1 LPHVFDRFYQADSS
15 ATREHEGTG
24 IGLALTKELVE
35 LHGGEISV
43 TSEEG
48 FGTTFMVKLPFSVA
62 SGQVASLQVA
72 SEREADFNNEAPATS
87 HEQPA
92 TSYQQPA
99 SSRSAAEIPTWRD
112 DKEIILIVED
122 NADLRSYLR
131 EQLEDRFH
139 VCEASHGEEGLAKAQ
154 ELVPNLVITDVMMP
168 KMDGYMFSKHLKSD
182 EKTSHIPIIMLTA
195 RAEEADKIAGLEIG
209 VDDYLVKP
217 FSSAELCARV
227 RNLIETRRR
236 LRERFRQT
244 TLIKPAEVTV
254 ASVDQKFL
262 ERLKEIVEANM
273 AEEDF
278 DVKRLSAKAGLSDR
292 QLERKLKALID
303 QTPNQFIRSMRLQR
317 AKQLLEQNAGTV
329 SEIAYRLGFNNL
341 SHFSKNF
348 REAFGV
354 LPSEV
359 KGEG

>member
-1 LPHVFDRFYQADSS
+1 
-15 ATREHEGTG
+15 
-24 IGLALTKELVE
+24 
-35 LHGGEISV
+35 V

-48 FGTTFMVKLPFSVA
+48 FGTTFVVRLPFSVSSDQFSVT
-62 SGQVASLQVA
+62 SGQSAVISDQSPVISDQLPVNSDQSLATSNEQPTT
-72 SEREADFNNEAPATS
+72 NNQRPATS
-87 HEQPA
+87 NE
-92 TSYQQPA
+92 
-99 SSRSAAEIPTWRD
+99 EVV
-112 DKEIILIVED
+112 LIVED

-131 EQLEDRFH
+131 EHLEERFQIA
-139 VCEASHGEEGLAKAQ
+139 EAADGEAGLVRAL
-154 ELVPNLVITDVMMP
+154 ELIPDLVITDIMMP
-168 KMDGYMFSKHLKSD
+168 KLDGYALSKKLRSD

-209 VDDYLVKP
+209 VDDYLTKP
-217 FSSAELCARV
+217 FSPNELRVRV
-227 RNLIETRRR
+227 RNLIALRKK
-236 LRERFRQT
+236 LRERFSQT
-244 TLIKPAEVTV
+244 TLIKPSEVTV

-273 AEEDF
+273 EEEGF
-278 DVKRLSAKAGLSDR
+278 DVQKLSAKAGMSER

-329 SEIAYRLGFNNL
+329 SEIAFRLGFNNL

>member
-1 LPHVFDRFYQADSS
+1 
-15 ATREHEGTG
+15 
-24 IGLALTKELVE
+24 

-43 TSEEG
+43 EGEEG
-48 FGTTFMVKLPFSVA
+48 FGTTFVVRLPLSVTSDQLSVISDQLPVISEQSA
-62 SGQVASLQVA
+62 VSSEQSSVTSEQLQA
-72 SEREADFNNEAPATS
+72 TSDERRATSDKQQATNNE
-87 HEQPA
+87 EVV
-92 TSYQQPA
+92 
-99 SSRSAAEIPTWRD
+99 
-112 DKEIILIVED
+112 LIVED

-131 EQLEDRFH
+131 EHLEERFQI
-139 VCEASHGEEGLAKAQ
+139 VEAADGEEGVAKAQ
-154 ELVPNLVITDVMMP
+154 EMVPDLVITDVMMP
-168 KMDGYMFSKHLKSD
+168 KLDGYGLSKKLRSD

-209 VDDYLVKP
+209 VDDYLTKP
-217 FSSAELCARV
+217 FSPNELRVRV
-227 RNLIETRRR
+227 RNLIALRKK
-236 LRERFRQT
+236 LRERFSQT

-273 AEEDF
+273 EEEDF
-278 DVKRLSAKAGLSDR
+278 DVKELSAKAGLSDR

-329 SEIAYRLGFNNL
+329 SEIAFRLGFNNL